1 MVRFLFVA
9 VLALPAAVPFGAAS
23 TGHRPTATAKRTPPA
38 ATLSFHDFFEPTPRE
53 LKPSAKLVSLNGKRV
68 RLVGFMAHLDA
79 DHDGGEAAVV
89 PGAFYLCP
97 HPTECA
103 EGGAG
108 TGDLPSSAV
117 LVLLPRGWNRT
128 LPFTPRAL
136 EVVGR
141 LELGPRT
148 EVNGQVSSLR
158 IFLDPPAARA
168 GGTTRRATSGPTRL
182 RGAKRATWRA
192 PK

>member
-9 VLALPAAVPFGAAS
+9 VLALPAAVPIGAAS
-23 TGHRPTATAKRTPPA
+23 TAPRPTATAKRTSA
-38 ATLSFHDFFEPTPRE
+38 ATPLSFRDFFEPTPRE

-117 LVLLPRGWNRT
+117 LVILPRGWNRE

-158 IFLDPPAARA
+158 IFLDPPAARTR
-168 GGTTRRATSGPTRL
+168 GTSHRATSGSARL

>member
-9 VLALPAAVPFGAAS
+9 FLALPAAVHSGAAP
-23 TGHRPTATAKRTPPA
+23 TAPRPTAAAKSTSTATP
-38 ATLSFHDFFEPTPRE
+38 LSFRDFFEPTPRE

-117 LVLLPRGWNRT
+117 LVILPRGWNRA

-158 IFLDPPAARA
+158 IFLDPPAPRT
-168 GGTTRRATSGPTRL
+168 GGTTRRATSGSARL
-182 RGAKRATWRA
+182 RGAKRASWRA

>member
-9 VLALPAAVPFGAAS
+9 VLALPAAVPIGAAS
-23 TGHRPTATAKRTPPA
+23 TADRPIATAKSTLPA
-38 ATLSFHDFFEPTPRE
+38 NPLSFRDFFEPTPRE
-53 LKPSAKLVSLNGKRV
+53 LKPSVKLVSLNGKRV
-68 RLVGFMAHLDA
+68 RLIGFMAHPDT

-89 PGAFYLCP
+89 PGSFYLCP

-117 LVLLPRGWNRT
+117 LVILSRGWNRT

-158 IFLDPPAARA
+158 IFLDPPAART
-168 GGTTRRATSGPTRL
+168 GGTTRRATSRSARL